1 MNKTEL
7 VAQVAEKTGQPVK
20 VVGAVVDAV
29 FESISDTVAAGDSA
43 AFVGFGTFSASA
55 RPART
60 GRNPKTGEPMTIEA
74 TTVPKF
80 AAGSVFKAKV
90 KNG

>member
-7 VAQVAEKTGQPVK
+7 IAQVAEKTGQSQK
-20 VVGAVVDAV
+20 VVGSVVDAV
-29 FESISDTVAAGDSA
+29 FEAITDAVAAGDSA
-43 AFVGFGTFSASA
+43 AFVGFGTFSKAE

-60 GRNPKTGEPMTIEA
+60 GRNPNTGEAIQIAA
-74 TTVPKF
+74 TAAPKF

-90 KNG
+90 KG